1 MACYGVQC
9 VWVVSGCGRA
19 SLAGSQV
26 LSDSSHRFPAYCAL
40 LHSVCMGWSD
50 GLCDA
55 VPAVAAVSAAAT
67 VWWLVGLCCGER
79 QQQHPT
85 VAAAGCCTVCNLET
99 QLPVTNHKAVA
110 CVEQHACQ
118 PSHTQRLH
126 HSYHQPCCSHQTV
139 ATLQRRAQQT
149 LQPPHTLLLHEAGD
163 TVAGEAAHQ
172 GTAEPG
178 SQADAALQWLS
189 LVHAAVVTCCLA
201 GSAGA
206 SVPCKLSTT
215 CSNNSRDT
223 TIAKAGNTTGT
234 FKPACD
240 MHANPA
246 RVSLL
251 CTGVCPDPTKSAA
264 MLGAS
269 KDSF

>member
-1 MACYGVQC
+1 MRRWPGPRCCLTQVT
-9 VWVVSGCGRA
+9 
-19 SLAGSQV
+19 GSRHIV
-26 LSDSSHRFPAYCAL
+26 L
-40 LHSVCMGWSD
+40 
-50 GLCDA
+50 
-55 VPAVAAVSAAAT
+55 
-67 VWWLVGLCCGER
+67 
-79 QQQHPT
+79 
-85 VAAAGCCTVCNLET
+85 CCTVCAWVGAMDCATPFQQWPQSVPLRQFGGWLGCAVVSASSST
-99 QLPVTNHKAVA
+99 QQWLLQAAVQSVLLKRNCLSQITKQSPVLNSMLVS
-110 CVEQHACQ
+110 
-118 PSHTQRLH
+118 PHTQRLH